1 VKFFEGHRARLPL
14 AILGVGCL
22 LVALIWVTRPRV
34 EVLPPDVVVPL
45 IRALR
50 VEPQSVTFVVRA
62 HGTVVP
68 RNESDLVPQ
77 VSGEV
82 IWVSPALVP
91 GGFFAAG
98 DPLVRIDPVDYE
110 VDVESARAA
119 LARAESEHARA
130 RKERERQRRL
140 ADRSIASESRIDDAV
155 NALHVAEAG
164 EREARA
170 RLARAE
176 RDLDRT
182 ELRAPYDGRVRRESV
197 DLGQFV
203 TRGSEIAKLYAVD
216 YAEVR
221 LPVPDRQLAFLDL
234 SLAPRLDEEPLIGPL
249 VELRAEFAGVEHTWT
264 GRIVRTEG
272 EIDPK
277 SRMVNVVAR
286 VEDPYGRD
294 DSAETTPLAVGLFVD
309 AEIQGRRVED
319 AFVLPRAALRD
330 EDRVLIVDD
339 EARLRFR
346 PVQVL
351 RARRGEVVIG
361 DGLEPGEQVCISPL
375 QAVVDGMRVRIFEEP
390 AEIAE
395 VAP

>member
-361 DGLEPGEQVCISPL
+361 DGLEPGERVCISPL

>member
-164 EREARA
+164 EREALA

>member
-1 VKFFEGHRARLPL
+1 VKFFADHRVLLAS
-14 AILGVGCL
+14 AILGVG
-22 LVALIWVTRPRV
+22 VALVGLIILTRPRV

-45 IRALR
+45 IRATR
-50 VEPQSVTFVVRA
+50 VEPEAVTFVVRA

-91 GGFFAAG
+91 GGFFAEG
-98 DPLVRIDPVDYE
+98 DPLVRIDPADYE
-110 VDVESARAA
+110 VELESARAA

-140 ADRSIASESRIDDAV
+140 ADRSIASESRID
-155 NALHVAEAG
+155 EAG
-164 EREARA
+164 AREARA

-182 ELRAPYDGRVRRESV
+182 ELRAPYDGRVRHESV

-203 TRGSEIAKLYAVD
+203 TRGAEIAKLYAVD

-234 SLAPRLDEEPLIGPL
+234 SLAPILDEEAFVGPR
-249 VELRAEFAGVEHTWT
+249 VELRAEFAGAEHMWI

-277 SRMVNVVAR
+277 SRMVNIVAR
-286 VEDPYGRD
+286 VEDPYGRNGSTQ
-294 DSAETTPLAVGLFVD
+294 SAPLAVGLFVD
-309 AEIQGRRVED
+309 AEIQGRRVEN

-330 EDRVLIVDD
+330 EDRVLIVDR
-339 EARLRFR
+339 EARLRYR
-346 PVQVL
+346 PVEVL
-351 RARRGEVVIG
+351 RAQRGQVVIG
-361 DGLEPGEQVCISPL
+361 AGLEPGERVCVSPL
-375 QAVVDGMRVRIFEEP
+375 QAVVDGMQVRVFEEP
-390 AEIAE
+390 AEVAE
-395 VAP
+395 AGP